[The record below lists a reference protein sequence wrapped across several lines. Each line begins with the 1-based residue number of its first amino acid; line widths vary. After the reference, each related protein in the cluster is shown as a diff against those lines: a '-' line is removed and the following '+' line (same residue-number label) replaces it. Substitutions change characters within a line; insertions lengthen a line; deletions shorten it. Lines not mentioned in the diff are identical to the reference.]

1 MYSTWRYDAC
11 THTHFCLAESPGGRF
26 GNLARFVLSGPC
38 GGPSACPSGALMR
51 TRLVDAIAHSGR
63 RPHETRGVDPLRGLE
78 EDELPC
84 QELLAGLYRLTEPR
98 TFSTAAQPLAQDGGS
113 IGGPATQPFWKEL

>member
-1 MYSTWRYDAC
+1 MRRGAWT
-11 THTHFCLAESPGGRF
+11 
-26 GNLARFVLSGPC
+26 
-38 GGPSACPSGALMR
+38 PSGASKR
-51 TRLVDAIAHSGR
+51 TSSHA
-63 RPHETRGVDPLRGLE
+63 
-78 EDELPC
+78 C